1 MAQAPLKQAHFYEMD
16 GGPSGTWWEAIINE
30 VRDTTYLTFDERSQ
44 AFEAAYDFA
53 LQGWTVSI
61 ATLELYY
68 AADEAGTL

>member
-16 GGPSGTWWEAIINE
+16 GGPSGIWWESKIIDDTGENYAIYE
-30 VRDTTYLTFDERSQ
+30 DRAQ
-44 AFEAAYDFA
+44 AFEAAYDFT